1 MENTFYPIVES
12 LQLQVFKFQ
21 IVFVASLAETN
32 LCSAL
37 CWHCETLYLLIFYF
51 LIINHQ
57 ASRCSIL
64 ANEGL
69 FSLKT
74 FNVSE
79 SKFETQPHEN
89 LLKNKKKVW
98 SFVVKFNPL
107 YHPWLTLDVLRMYS
121 DNKLD
126 FTHYRDLHTNKEI
139 YIKEAKISI
148 DVIKRLPG

>member
-1 MENTFYPIVES
+1 MENTLYPIVES

-37 CWHCETLYLLIFYF
+37 YWHCETLYLLIFYF

-89 LLKNKKKVW
+89 LLKNKKK
-98 SFVVKFNPL
+98 FNPL